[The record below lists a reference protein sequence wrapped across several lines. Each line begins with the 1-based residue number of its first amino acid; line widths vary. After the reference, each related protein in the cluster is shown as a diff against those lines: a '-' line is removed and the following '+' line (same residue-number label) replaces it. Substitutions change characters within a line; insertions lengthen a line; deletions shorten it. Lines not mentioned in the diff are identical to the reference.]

1 MWISQPIRRVS
12 SIILRINAKILDY
25 SRFGNLRNNLNLYYD
40 ATPLFVA
47 KIFVF
52 HIKYFKNA
60 IDRVKNIGKTVILDK
75 KHSIYSPNQPKQVA
89 SSLTYSY

>member
-1 MWISQPIRRVS
+1 MWISQPRNRVS

-25 SRFGNLRNNLNLYYD
+25 SRFLNLRNNLNLYYD

-52 HIKYFKNA
+52 HI
-60 IDRVKNIGKTVILDK
+60 
-75 KHSIYSPNQPKQVA
+75 SIYKTSQTTIISVA
-89 SSLTYSY
+89 FFFRFHIIFRGVALWAVLTSRN